1 MRLRYKKLEHD
12 AYPPEK
18 SRLLDAG
25 MDFRCNW
32 DLKWNK
38 TGVGYTATA
47 STGLAM
53 EIPMGYYLATAPRSS
68 VLFKQKISVYHSVL
82 DTGYLGELT
91 FFLHY
96 IGEGT
101 PPVIEKGHKIAQ
113 CVLIQTPMI
122 STEFE
127 EVDDL
132 PIYGDRGERGFGSSG
147 M

>member
-1 MRLRYKKLEHD
+1 MRLRYKKLR
-12 AYPPEK
+12 AIAFPPEK
-18 SRLLDAG
+18 SRILDAG
-25 MDFRCNW
+25 MDFKCIKP
-32 DLKWNK
+32 LKWVK

-47 STGLAM
+47 YTGIAM

-96 IGEGT
+96 IGQGT
-101 PPVIEKGHKIAQ
+101 PPEIDIGHKIAQ
-113 CVLIQTPMI
+113 CVLIQTPVI

-132 PIYGDRGERGFGSSG
+132 PIYGDRGVKGFGSSN
-147 M
+147 